1 MDKALAVV
9 KILVIFIIIIFL
21 SKVIRNKLTG
31 NVRMNTKILKNQTE
45 VKSMSDLVLNAKI
58 VTNKG
63 NINLKLFPE
72 VAPMTVLNF
81 AHLAKRG
88 YYDNLKFHRV
98 IADFMIQGGD
108 PTGTGAGGPG
118 YQFGDEFKEGVV
130 FDRKGLLAMANA
142 GKNTNGSQFFITH
155 VETPWLNYHHTI
167 FGEVVSD
174 ADQDIVN
181 KIAQGDT
188 ITTIEITGDF
198 DKFLTEENKKMTEQ
212 IDEILNSQFK
222 NLRTY

>member
-1 MDKALAVV
+1 MLKT
-9 KILVIFIIIIFL
+9 LVIFIVVIFL
-21 SKVIRNKLTG
+21 VTIGRNKLAG
-31 NVRMNTKILKNQTE
+31 NHAGKNIKILENKAE
-45 VKSMSDLVLNAKI
+45 VVMSDLVLNAKI
-58 VTNKG
+58 VTDKG
-63 NINLKLFPE
+63 EINLKLFPE
-72 VAPMTVLNF
+72 VAPLTVLNF

-98 IADFMIQGGD
+98 ISDFMIQGGD

-167 FGEVVSD
+167 FGEVVSA
-174 ADQDIVN
+174 ADQDVVN
-181 KIAQGDT
+181 KIAQGDV
-188 ITTIEITGDF
+188 IKTIEITGDF
-198 DKFLTEENKKMTEQ
+198 DKFMTEENKKMADQ
-212 IDEILNSQFK
+212 IDEILDSQFK
-222 NLRTY
+222 DLRKY

>member
-1 MDKALAVV
+1 MLKTLLGFIV
-9 KILVIFIIIIFL
+9 VIFLVTIG
-21 SKVIRNKLTG
+21 RNILAGQGIAGK
-31 NVRMNTKILKNQTE
+31 KIKTLKNQTE

-58 VTNKG
+58 VTDKG
-63 NINLKLFPE
+63 EINLKLFPE
-72 VAPMTVLNF
+72 VAPLTVLNF

-88 YYDNLKFHRV
+88 YYDNLTFHRV
-98 IADFMIQGGD
+98 IADFMIQGGA

-118 YQFGDEFKEGVV
+118 YQFGDEFKEGVI
-130 FDRKGLLAMANA
+130 FNKKGLLAMANA

-174 ADQDIVN
+174 EDQKVVDAV
-181 KIAQGDT
+181 AQGDT
-188 ITTIEITGDF
+188 IKTIEITGDF

-212 IDEILNSQFK
+212 MDEALDAQFP
-222 NLRTY
+222 NLKKY

>member
-1 MDKALAVV
+1 MLKT
-9 KILVIFIIIIFL
+9 LVIFIVVIFL
-21 SKVIRNKLTG
+21 VTIGRNKLAGTHARK
-31 NVRMNTKILKNQTE
+31 NIKILENKAE
-45 VKSMSDLVLNAKI
+45 VSMSDLVLNAKI
-58 VTNKG
+58 VTDKG
-63 NINLKLFPE
+63 DINLKLFPE
-72 VAPMTVLNF
+72 VAPLTVLNF

-98 IADFMIQGGD
+98 ISDFMIQGGD

-167 FGEVVSD
+167 FGEVVS
-174 ADQDIVN
+174 ATDQDVVN
-181 KIAQGDT
+181 KIAQDDV
-188 ITTIEITGDF
+188 IKTIEITGDF
-198 DKFLTEENKKMTEQ
+198 DKFMTEENKKMVAQ
-212 IDEILNSQFK
+212 IDEILDSQFK
-222 NLRTY
+222 DLRKY

>member
-1 MDKALAVV
+1 MLKTLIVFIV
-9 KILVIFIIIIFL
+9 VIFLVTIG
-21 SKVIRNKLTG
+21 RNKLAGAT
-31 NVRMNTKILKNQTE
+31 VRKNIKTLENKTE
-45 VKSMSDLVLNAKI
+45 VPMSELVLNAKI
-58 VTNKG
+58 ITDKG
-63 NINLKLFPE
+63 DINLKLFPE
-72 VAPMTVLNF
+72 VAPLTVLNF

-98 IADFMIQGGD
+98 IEDFMIQGGD

-174 ADQDIVN
+174 ADQDVVN
-181 KIAQGDT
+181 KIAQNDV
-188 ITTIEITGDF
+188 IKTIEITGDF
-198 DKFLTEENKKMTEQ
+198 DKFMTEENKKMATQ
-212 IDEILNSQFK
+212 IDEILDSQFK
-222 NLRTY
+222 NLKKY

>member
-1 MDKALAVV
+1 MLKT
-9 KILVIFIIIIFL
+9 LVIFIVVIFL
-21 SKVIRNKLTG
+21 VTIGRNKLAGTPARK
-31 NVRMNTKILKNQTE
+31 NIKILENKAE
-45 VKSMSDLVLNAKI
+45 VIMSDLVLNAKI
-58 VTNKG
+58 VTDKG
-63 NINLKLFPE
+63 DINLKLFPE
-72 VAPMTVLNF
+72 VAPLTVLNF

-98 IADFMIQGGD
+98 ISDFMIQGGD

-167 FGEVVSD
+167 FGEVVSA
-174 ADQDIVN
+174 ADQDVVN
-181 KIAQGDT
+181 KIAQDDV
-188 ITTIEITGDF
+188 IKTIEITGDF
-198 DKFLTEENKKMTEQ
+198 DKFMTEENKKMADQ
-212 IDEILNSQFK
+212 IDEILDSQFK
-222 NLRTY
+222 DLKKY